1 MGAIGVMQL
10 LQSTANDP
18 NVGIPNIDDV
28 ENNIHAGAKY
38 MNFLRNRYF
47 SDVAISPIDQRL
59 FTWAAYNAGPAN
71 IRRVRAAATRN
82 GLNPNVWFNNVE
94 HMAASKISR
103 EPVKYVANIYK
114 YYTAYRM
121 IEDQADRK
129 SAAIQ
134 KLETSND

>member
-1 MGAIGVMQL
+1 
-10 LQSTANDP
+10 
-18 NVGIPNIDDV
+18 
-28 ENNIHAGAKY
+28 

-47 SDVAISPIDQRL
+47 SDDAISPIDQRL

-82 GLNPNVWFNNVE
+82 GLDPNVWFNNVE